1 MSAVDEVPR
10 QTRLQLA
17 HAALQVVAQRSGVD
31 VLHIKG
37 EALDADVRWPGRQS
51 TDADILV
58 RPRQVATML
67 RALSQSGWSQVAGFA
82 SSSAFEH
89 SATLTHP
96 VWGYADV
103 HRRYPGFT
111 VSDDD
116 GFDQL
121 WRAKREWHCAG
132 TSCAV
137 PDLAG
142 QRLVILLHAARSH
155 ASTRRDWD
163 IARAWTDVSS
173 QDQAQ
178 VTTLAGSLGAHVG
191 LAAATGTLDDWA
203 DAPEHDLWHVL
214 SAGGTRVDEWRARI
228 KATPRVRAKAR
239 LVLRVALVNVEHLTM
254 VRGTK
259 PSPAAVVV
267 EFFARPARGA
277 REELRRL
284 RSR

>member
-1 MSAVDEVPR
+1 MSAMDGVPMR
-10 QTRLQLA
+10 ARLQLA
-17 HAALQVVAQRSGVD
+17 HGALQVVAQRVGVEM
-31 VLHIKG
+31 LHIKG
-37 EALDADVRWPGRQS
+37 EALDADVRWPGRES

-58 RPRQVATML
+58 RPRQVATL
-67 RALSQSGWSQVAGFA
+67 LHALTSSGWTQVAGFA
-82 SSSAFEH
+82 SSSVFEH

-116 GFDQL
+116 GFDEL
-121 WRAKREWHCAG
+121 WRARQEWRCAG

-142 QRLVILLHAARSH
+142 QRLVMLLHAGRSLV
-155 ASTRRDWD
+155 STRRDSD
-163 IARAWTDVSS
+163 IARAWTDASP
-173 QDQAQ
+173 QDKAQ
-178 VTTLAGSLGAHVG
+178 VTALVARVGAQVG
-191 LAAATGTLDDWA
+191 FAAATGTLDGWA
-203 DAPEHDLWHVL
+203 GDPQHDLWRVV
-214 SAGGTRVDEWRARI
+214 SRGGTRVDEWQARI
-228 KATPRVRAKAR
+228 KAASSVRAKAR
-239 LVLRVALVNVEHLTM
+239 LVLRASLVNVEHLTM
-254 VRGTK
+254 IHGAR
-259 PSPAAVVV
+259 PSRWEVVV